1 MRPKTEQPTHRLLW
15 PFGLALAAGLIVAAC
30 GSAAATPTPPPTPA
44 PTPTTASTPTLAPTP
59 TPTPL
64 PSPSKG
70 PATAQLTIAGDPAIA
85 GSAGTISVQC
95 NFPSIGGNVIIL
107 YDTNAAGLAVRV
119 VLSPGT
125 VSVRYAS
132 GSGKTYLDREFA
144 GTGVTGFDPA
154 TGAQID
160 TSLNTAPYAG
170 ATGNLGTI
178 TSVKGSV
185 DCGNQQPGT
194 STLTLTGSTAEG
206 QLTGVV
212 LNPVRV
218 ECVISSNTKYV
229 QVIGVAQLGSI
240 PALVFVDGT
249 ASGTF
254 GVTLEPQGGK
264 VAGYSGKAPGA
275 TLSQSGMHVSGDAT
289 ESVAA
294 GATAQT
300 LTVSGDA
307 TCGAPFP
314 A

>member
-1 MRPKTEQPTHRLLW
+1 MRPKTEQPARRLLW

-30 GSAAATPTPPPTPA
+30 GSGAATPTPSPTAA
-44 PTPTTASTPTLAPTP
+44 PTPTPASTPTLAPTP
-59 TPTPL
+59 TPV
-64 PSPSKG
+64 PSPTKG

-85 GSAGTISVQC
+85 GSAGTVSVQC

-107 YDTNAAGLAVRV
+107 YDANAAGLAVRV

-132 GSGKTYLDREFA
+132 GSGKTYLDREFT

-160 TSLNTAPYAG
+160 TSLSTAPNAG

-178 TSVKGSV
+178 TSIKGSV

-194 STLTLTGSTAEG
+194 STLTLTGATAEG

-218 ECVISSNTKYV
+218 DCVASSSSKYV
-229 QVIGVAQLGSI
+229 QVVGVAQLGSI
-240 PALVFVDGT
+240 PALVFIDGV
-249 ASGTF
+249 SNGTF
-254 GVTLEPQGGK
+254 GVTLEPQTGK
-264 VAGYSGKAPGA
+264 LAAYSGKAPGA
-275 TLSQSGMHVSGDAT
+275 TLSQGGMHVSGDAT
-289 ESVAA
+289 EAVAA
-294 GATAQT
+294 GATAQA

>member
-1 MRPKTEQPTHRLLW
+1 MRPKTEQPARRLLW

-30 GSAAATPTPPPTPA
+30 GSAAATPTPSPTDA
-44 PTPTTASTPTLAPTP
+44 PTPASTPTLAPTLAP
-59 TPTPL
+59 TPTPV

-194 STLTLTGSTAEG
+194 STLTLTGATAEG

-212 LNPVRV
+212 LKPVRV
-218 ECVISSNTKYV
+218 DCVASSGSKYV
-229 QVIGVAQLGSI
+229 QVVGVAQLGSI
-240 PALVFVDGT
+240 PALVFIDGV
-249 ASGTF
+249 SNGTF
-254 GVTLEPQGGK
+254 GVTLEPQTGK
-264 VAGYSGKAPGA
+264 LAAYSGKAPGA

-289 ESVAA
+289 EAVAA
-294 GATAQT
+294 GATAGT

-314 A
+314 G

>member
-1 MRPKTEQPTHRLLW
+1 MRPKTEQPARRLLW

-30 GSAAATPTPPPTPA
+30 SGAAATPTPSPTPA
-44 PTPTTASTPTLAPTP
+44 PTPTPASTPTP
-59 TPTPL
+59 TPTPTPV
-64 PSPSKG
+64 PSPTKG

-107 YDTNAAGLAVRV
+107 YETNAAGLAVRV

-132 GSGKTYLDREFA
+132 GSGKTYLDREFT

-160 TSLNTAPYAG
+160 TSLNTAPFAG

-194 STLTLTGSTAEG
+194 STLTLTGATAEG

-218 ECVISSNTKYV
+218 DCVASSGSKYV
-229 QVIGVAQLGSI
+229 QVVGVAQLGSI
-240 PALVFVDGT
+240 PALVFIDGV
-249 ASGTF
+249 SDGTF
-254 GVTLEPQGGK
+254 GVTLEPQTGK
-264 VAGYSGKAPGA
+264 LAAYSGKAPGA

-289 ESVAA
+289 EAVAA
-294 GATAQT
+294 GTTAQT